1 MPCRVNRTCGQQS
14 FSTKDASDAAVSD
27 WNRNIVQIRDS
38 VAQLR
43 AQIEAYEPK
52 DRLDT
57 VSKVT
62 ECLNFMRQTN
72 AGWIS
77 FLGNAT
83 LVNGLD
89 EESLKDIFARFRRMA
104 LERMDNDIDCINRY
118 MLNLVPPSS
127 DAPSGGQ

>member
-1 MPCRVNRTCGQQS
+1 MRG
-14 FSTKDASDAAVSD
+14 VSE

-38 VAQLR
+38 IKQLR
-43 AQIEAYEPK
+43 AEIGSYEPR
-52 DRLDT
+52 DRLDA

-72 AGWIS
+72 TGWLS

-89 EESLKDIFARFRRMA
+89 EESLKDIFSRFRRMTM
-104 LERMDNDIDCINRY
+104 ERIDNDVDCIDRY
-118 MLNLVPPSS
+118 MLNLVPRS
-127 DAPSGGQ
+127 DAPAGEQ

>member
-1 MPCRVNRTCGQQS
+1 
-14 FSTKDASDAAVSD
+14 VSD

>member
-1 MPCRVNRTCGQQS
+1 M
-14 FSTKDASDAAVSD
+14 SD

-43 AQIEAYEPK
+43 EQIESYEPK

-89 EESLKDIFARFRRMA
+89 EESLRDIFSRFRRMT
-104 LERMDNDIDCINRY
+104 LERIDNDVDCIDRY
-118 MLNLVPPSS
+118 MLNLVPRS
-127 DAPSGGQ
+127 DAPAGEQ